1 MSTEG
6 KVPRATPE
14 ILLSVWSVLMLIVG
28 VYFDIFWVGGLQI
41 IVKGLDIFG
50 VEKQCVYQIIVTL
63 SCSLK
68 NLLEMFLF
76 VCFSEE
82 FYNIPTDLMFD
93 SENIYK
99 F

>member
-1 MSTEG
+1 M
-6 KVPRATPE
+6 
-14 ILLSVWSVLMLIVG
+14 
-28 VYFDIFWVGGLQI
+28 GGLQI

-68 NLLEMFLF
+68 NLLEFFLF

>member
-1 MSTEG
+1 MSTER

-28 VYFDIFWVGGLQI
+28 VYFGWGLLQI

-68 NLLEMFLF
+68 NLLEFFLF
-76 VCFSEE
+76 VFLKNS
-82 FYNIPTDLMFD
+82 ITSRL
-93 SENIYK
+93 I
-99 F
+99 

>member
-1 MSTEG
+1 MSTER

-28 VYFDIFWVGGLQI
+28 VYFGWGGVTNYSERSRYFWSREAMCVSDYCHFVL
-41 IVKGLDIFG
+41 LS
-50 VEKQCVYQIIVTL
+50 EK
-63 SCSLK
+63 SLGI
-68 NLLEMFLF
+68 FLF

>member
-1 MSTEG
+1 MCVSDYCHF
-6 KVPRATPE
+6 V
-14 ILLSVWSVLMLIVG
+14 LLSEKSLG
-28 VYFDIFWVGGLQI
+28 IF
-41 IVKGLDIFG
+41 
-50 VEKQCVYQIIVTL
+50 
-63 SCSLK
+63 
-68 NLLEMFLF
+68 F

>member
-1 MSTEG
+1 MSTER

-28 VYFDIFWVGGLQI
+28 VYFGWGGGLQI

-68 NLLEMFLF
+68 NLLEFF
-76 VCFSEE
+76 C
-82 FYNIPTDLMFD
+82 
-93 SENIYK
+93 
-99 F
+99 